1 MQGQNIHESLKAGP
15 LELSIAP
22 ISGRP
27 RDAQETR
34 VTDAVD
40 VAGADAAGPAARTS
54 QTPLV
59 QTRFLVPAAIALGS
73 LLAGAIYTWFVGE
86 DVNWDWMNYHEY
98 NVWAVINDRYGIDA
112 MPAGF
117 QTYFNP
123 VVYFP
128 IYYLRH
134 WLPLPYGMMIMGAV
148 HGLNLLLI
156 YFLVRVL
163 LRQTVTVSAIGA
175 AILIAAVGPMTLSE
189 VGTSFSDILTA
200 LPILA
205 GCVLILSASESNHGR
220 YVLAG
225 LLIGAAVGLKLTN
238 AVYAIGAAAAV
249 LAASRPHLA
258 TLCLGIGGAVGAL
271 ATGGAWSLMLWRELG
286 NPIFPLFNAVFHSP
300 ELVPS
305 NIMDW
310 QFLPRGLLDALAYP
324 FYWLVGDN
332 RSSEYP
338 FRDARFAVA
347 AVLIVLGI
355 GRGLVTRTDIFTRRD
370 TQFLL
375 FFGVSY
381 AAWLA
386 VFSIQR
392 YAVALELLCAPLIV
406 LLMARVMAGAPG
418 AIPRRSPRL
427 NAALLVIAV
436 AIALWSQPGD
446 WFRRPWSNPYQPAI
460 SKSLEQPANYLLLDK
475 PLAYIAPLLP
485 AQSRF
490 YQIADIALPI
500 MSGGK
505 FDRRIRAALQ
515 DPPPG
520 GTWGLHTRDKP
531 IREPLL
537 ERYGLR
543 VDASRPCVEIEGAWL
558 GTAVQAC
565 PLVARDR

>member
-1 MQGQNIHESLKAGP
+1 M
-15 LELSIAP
+15 
-22 ISGRP
+22 
-27 RDAQETR
+27 
-34 VTDAVD
+34 
-40 VAGADAAGPAARTS
+40 
-54 QTPLV
+54 
-59 QTRFLVPAAIALGS
+59 AIALGS
-73 LLAGAIYTWFVGE
+73 LLAGAIYTWFIGE
-86 DVNWDWMNYHEY
+86 DVNWDWLNYHEY

-123 VVYFP
+123 AVYFP

-163 LRQTVTVSAIGA
+163 LRETATASAIGA
-175 AILIAAVGPMTLSE
+175 SILIAAVGPMTLSE

-205 GCVLILSASESNHGR
+205 GCVLILSADQSHHGR

-238 AVYAIGAAAAV
+238 IVYALGAAAAV
-249 LAASRPHLA
+249 LAASRPLMA

-271 ATGGAWSLMLWRELG
+271 ATGGAWGLMLWREMG
-286 NPIFPLFNAVFHSP
+286 NPIFPMFNAVFRSP
-300 ELVPS
+300 ELVPM

-347 AVLIVLGI
+347 TVLIVLGI

-392 YAVALELLCAPLIV
+392 YAIVLELLCAPLIV
-406 LLMARVMAGAPG
+406 LLIARFMAGAPG
-418 AIPRRSPRL
+418 SPRSAYF
-427 NAALLVIAV
+427 AAPECGDARRCPRHRAVVSTGRLVPPPLVQSVQAGDFEIAR
-436 AIALWSQPGD
+436 AARELSSARQAAG
-446 WFRRPWSNPYQPAI
+446 
-460 SKSLEQPANYLLLDK
+460 L
-475 PLAYIAPLLP
+475 IAPLLP
-485 AQSRF
+485 PQSRF
-490 YQIADIALPI
+490 YLIADIALPI
-500 MSGGK
+500 MPDGR
-505 FDRRIRAALQ
+505 FDRRIRAALN

-520 GTWGLHTRDKP
+520 GKWGLHTRDKP
-531 IREPLL
+531 IREPLARAL
-537 ERYGLR
+537 WPARRCFPRLRRNRGRMAGDGRRSVPAGRPRQIAAACAFSRRRYAMAA
-543 VDASRPCVEIEGAWL
+543 ASHA
-558 GTAVQAC
+558 
-565 PLVARDR
+565 

>member
-1 MQGQNIHESLKAGP
+1 VTHAAD
-15 LELSIAP
+15 IAA
-22 ISGRP
+22 S
-27 RDAQETR
+27 
-34 VTDAVD
+34 
-40 VAGADAAGPAARTS
+40 DAARPADRAR
-54 QTPLV
+54 QVPLV
-59 QTRFLVPAAIALGS
+59 QTNILVPMAIALGS

-86 DVNWDWMNYHEY
+86 DVNWDWLNYHEY
-98 NVWAVINDRYGIDA
+98 NVWAVINNRYSIDA
-112 MPAGF
+112 LPAGF

-123 VVYFP
+123 TVYYP
-128 IYYLRH
+128 VYYLRH
-134 WLPLPYGMMIMGAV
+134 FLPLPYGLMIIGAV

-156 YFLVRVL
+156 YFLVRAL
-163 LRQTVTVSAIGA
+163 LRETATASAIGA

-205 GCVLILSASESNHGR
+205 GCVLILSAGESQPGR
-220 YVLAG
+220 YILAG

-249 LAASRPHLA
+249 LAASRPVLA
-258 TLCLGIGGAVGAL
+258 TLCLGLGGAIGAV
-271 ATGGAWSLMLWRELG
+271 ATGGAWGLMLWRELG
-286 NPIFPLFNAVFHSP
+286 NPIFPLFNAVFQSR
-300 ELVPS
+300 ELMPM

-310 QFLPRGLLDALAYP
+310 QFLPRGILDALAYP

-347 AVLIVLGI
+347 TVLIVLGI

-381 AAWLA
+381 AAWLG

-392 YAVALELLCAPLIV
+392 YAIVLELLCAPLVV
-406 LLMARVMAGAPG
+406 LLIARVFAAAPG
-418 AIPRRSPRL
+418 SASLRLTPPRL
-427 NAALLVIAV
+427 NAAMLVVAV

-446 WFRRPWSNPYQPAI
+446 WFRRPWSNAYNPAI
-460 SKSLEQPANYLLLDK
+460 SKSLEQPALYLLLDK
-475 PLAYIAPLLP
+475 PLAYIAPRLP
-485 AQSRF
+485 PQSRF

-500 MSGGK
+500 MPDGK
-505 FDRRIRAALQ
+505 FDRRIRTALN

-531 IREPLL
+531 IREGLL
-537 ERYGLR
+537 EGYGLKL
-543 VDASRPCVEIEGAWL
+543 DASRACVEIEGAWL
-558 GTAVQAC
+558 DTAMEAC
-565 PLVARDR
+565 PLVARGK

>member
-1 MQGQNIHESLKAGP
+1 
-15 LELSIAP
+15 
-22 ISGRP
+22 
-27 RDAQETR
+27 
-34 VTDAVD
+34 VTDAAD
-40 VAGADAAGPAARTS
+40 VAGRDAGEPADRAW
-54 QTPLV
+54 QTPVL
-59 QTRFLVPAAIALGS
+59 QTNVLVPIAIALGS

-86 DVNWDWMNYHEY
+86 DVNWDWLNYHEY

-112 MPAGF
+112 LPPGF

-123 VVYFP
+123 TVYFP
-128 IYYLRH
+128 VYYLRH
-134 WLPLPYGMMIMGAV
+134 LLPLPYGLMIMGAV

-163 LRQTVTVSAIGA
+163 LRETATASAIGA
-175 AILIAAVGPMTLSE
+175 AILVAAVGPMTLSE

-205 GCVLILSASESNHGR
+205 GCILILSAEGRHAR

-238 AVYAIGAAAAV
+238 VVYALGAAAAV
-249 LAASRPHLA
+249 LAASRPLKA
-258 TLCLGIGGAVGAL
+258 TLCLGVGGAVGAL
-271 ATGGAWSLMLWRELG
+271 ATGGAWGLMLWREMG
-286 NPIFPLFNAVFHSP
+286 NPIFPLFNAVFQSP
-300 ELVPS
+300 ELVPM

-310 QFLPRGLLDALAYP
+310 QFLPKGLLDALAYP

-347 AVLIVLGI
+347 TVLIVLGI
-355 GRGLVTRTDIFTRRD
+355 GRGLITRTDIFTRRD

-375 FFGVSY
+375 FFAVSY

-392 YAVALELLCAPLIV
+392 YAIVLELLCAPLIV
-406 LLMARVMAGAPG
+406 LLIHRCIAGAPG
-418 AIPRRSPRL
+418 SASLRASSARM
-427 NAALLVIAV
+427 NAMMLTVAL

-446 WFRRPWSNPYQPAI
+446 WFRRPWTNPYNPTI
-460 SKSLEQPANYLLLDK
+460 SKSLEQPAVYLLVDK
-475 PLAYIAPLLP
+475 PLAYIAPRLP
-485 AQSRF
+485 PESRF

-500 MSGGK
+500 MPDGK
-505 FDRRIRAALQ
+505 FDRRIRTALKN
-515 DPPPG
+515 PPPG
-520 GTWGLHTRDKP
+520 GTWELHTRGKP
-531 IREPLL
+531 VREALL

-558 GTAVQAC
+558 GTAIEAC
-565 PLVARDR
+565 PVVAREK

>member
-1 MQGQNIHESLKAGP
+1 M
-15 LELSIAP
+15 
-22 ISGRP
+22 
-27 RDAQETR
+27 
-34 VTDAVD
+34 TDAAD
-40 VAGADAAGPAARTS
+40 VAGRDAGEPADRAW
-54 QTPLV
+54 QTPVL
-59 QTRFLVPAAIALGS
+59 QTNVLVPIAIALGS

-86 DVNWDWMNYHEY
+86 DVNWDWQNYHEY
-98 NVWAVINDRYGIDA
+98 NVWAVINGRYGLDA
-112 MPAGF
+112 LPPGF

-123 VVYFP
+123 TVYFP
-128 IYYLRH
+128 VYYLRH
-134 WLPLPYGMMIMGAV
+134 LLPLPYGLMIMGAV

-163 LRQTVTVSAIGA
+163 LRETATASAIGA
-175 AILIAAVGPMTLSE
+175 AILVAAVGPMTLSE

-205 GCVLILSASESNHGR
+205 GCILILSAEGRHGR

-238 AVYAIGAAAAV
+238 VVYALGAAAAV
-249 LAASRPHLA
+249 LAASRPLKA
-258 TLCLGIGGAVGAL
+258 TLCLGVGGAVGAL
-271 ATGGAWSLMLWRELG
+271 ATGGAWGLMLWREMG
-286 NPIFPLFNAVFHSP
+286 NPIFPLFNAVFQSP
-300 ELVPS
+300 ELVPM

-310 QFLPRGLLDALAYP
+310 QFLPKGMLDALAYP

-347 AVLIVLGI
+347 TVLIVLGV

-375 FFGVSY
+375 FFAVSY

-392 YAVALELLCAPLIV
+392 YAIVLELLCAPLIV
-406 LLMARVMAGAPG
+406 LLIHRCIAGVPG
-418 AIPRRSPRL
+418 SASLRASSACM
-427 NAALLVIAV
+427 NAMMLTVAL

-446 WFRRPWSNPYQPAI
+446 WFRRPWTNPYNPTI
-460 SKSLEQPANYLLLDK
+460 SKSLEQPAVYLLVDK
-475 PLAYIAPLLP
+475 PLAYIAPRLP
-485 AQSRF
+485 PESRF

-500 MSGGK
+500 MPDGK
-505 FDRRIRAALQ
+505 FDRRIRTALKN
-515 DPPPG
+515 PLPG
-520 GTWGLHTRDKP
+520 GTWELHTRGKP

-543 VDASRPCVEIEGAWL
+543 VDASRSCVEIEGAWL
-558 GTAVQAC
+558 GTAIEAC
-565 PLVARDR
+565 PVVAREK

>member
-1 MQGQNIHESLKAGP
+1 VTLATDVSRTDA
-15 LELSIAP
+15 
-22 ISGRP
+22 GRP
-27 RDAQETR
+27 
-34 VTDAVD
+34 
-40 VAGADAAGPAARTS
+40 ADRPW
-54 QTPLV
+54 QWPV
-59 QTRFLVPAAIALGS
+59 FQTRTLVPIAIALGS

-86 DVNWDWMNYHEY
+86 DVNWDWLNYHEY

-112 MPAGF
+112 LPAGF

-123 VVYFP
+123 AVYFP
-128 IYYLRH
+128 VYYLRH
-134 WLPLPYGMMIMGAV
+134 LLPLPYGLMIIGAV

-156 YFLVRVL
+156 YFLVRAL
-163 LRQTVTVSAIGA
+163 LREAATASAIGA
-175 AILIAAVGPMTLSE
+175 SILIAAVGPMTLSE

-205 GCVLILSASESNHGR
+205 GCVLILSADGSHHGR

-238 AVYAIGAAAAV
+238 AVYALGAAAAV
-249 LAASRPHLA
+249 LVASRPLLA
-258 TLCLGIGGAVGAL
+258 TLCLGVGGAVGAL
-271 ATGGAWSLMLWRELG
+271 ASGGAWGLMLWRELG
-286 NPIFPLFNAVFHSP
+286 NPIFPLFNAVFQSR
-300 ELVPS
+300 ELMPM

-310 QFLPRGLLDALAYP
+310 QFLPRSMLDALAYP

-347 AVLIVLGI
+347 TVLIVLGI

-375 FFGVSY
+375 FFTVSY

-392 YAVALELLCAPLIV
+392 YAIVLELLCAPLIV
-406 LLMARVMAGAPG
+406 LLIHRCIAATTGSASLRVSSVRM
-418 AIPRRSPRL
+418 
-427 NAALLVIAV
+427 NAVMLAVAL

-446 WFRRPWSNPYQPAI
+446 WFRRPWSNPYNPSI
-460 SKSLEQPANYLLLDK
+460 SKSLEQPAVYLLLDK
-475 PLAYIAPLLP
+475 PLAYVAPLLP
-485 AQSRF
+485 SQSRF
-490 YQIADIALPI
+490 YQIADIALP
-500 MSGGK
+500 MMPDGK
-505 FDRRIRAALQ
+505 FDRRIRTALEK
-515 DPPPG
+515 PLPG
-520 GTWGLHTRDKP
+520 GAWELHRRGKP

-537 ERYGLR
+537 EQYGMR

-558 GTAVQAC
+558 GTAIEAC
-565 PLVARDR
+565 PLVAREK

>member
-1 MQGQNIHESLKAGP
+1 
-15 LELSIAP
+15 
-22 ISGRP
+22 
-27 RDAQETR
+27 
-34 VTDAVD
+34 VTDAAD
-40 VAGADAAGPAARTS
+40 GAGRDAGRPADRTW
-54 QTPLV
+54 QTPVL
-59 QTRFLVPAAIALGS
+59 QTSVLVPTAIALGS

-86 DVNWDWMNYHEY
+86 DVNWDWLNYHEY
-98 NVWAVINDRYGIDA
+98 NVWAVINGRYGIDA
-112 MPAGF
+112 LPPGF

-123 VVYFP
+123 TVYFP
-128 IYYLRH
+128 VYYLRH
-134 WLPLPYGMMIMGAV
+134 LLPLPYGLMIMGAV

-163 LRQTVTVSAIGA
+163 LREAATASAIGA
-175 AILIAAVGPMTLSE
+175 SILIAAVGPMTLSE

-205 GCVLILSASESNHGR
+205 GCVLILSVDGSHHGR

-238 AVYAIGAAAAV
+238 VVYALGAAAAV
-249 LAASRPHLA
+249 LVAARPLKA
-258 TLCLGIGGAVGAL
+258 TLCLGVGGAVGAL
-271 ATGGAWSLMLWRELG
+271 ATGGAWGLMLWREMG
-286 NPIFPLFNAVFHSP
+286 NPIFPLFNAVFQSP
-300 ELVPS
+300 ELVPT

-310 QFLPRGLLDALAYP
+310 QFLPHGMLDALAYP

-338 FRDARFAVA
+338 FRDARFAIA
-347 AVLIVLGI
+347 TVLIVLGI

-375 FFGVSY
+375 FFAVSY

-392 YAVALELLCAPLIV
+392 YAIVLELLCAPLIV
-406 LLMARVMAGAPG
+406 LLIARCLAGAPG
-418 AIPRRSPRL
+418 SAPLRVSSLRM
-427 NAALLVIAV
+427 NAVMLTVGL

-446 WFRRPWSNPYQPAI
+446 WFHRPWSNPYNPTI
-460 SKSLEQPANYLLLDK
+460 SKSLEQPALYFLVDK
-475 PLAYIAPLLP
+475 PLAYIAPRLP
-485 AQSRF
+485 PQSRF

-500 MSGGK
+500 MPDGE
-505 FDRRIRAALQ
+505 FDRRIRTALKN
-515 DPPPG
+515 PLPG
-520 GTWGLHTRDKP
+520 GTWELHTRGKP

-537 ERYGLR
+537 ERFGLR

-558 GTAVQAC
+558 GTAIEAC
-565 PLVARDR
+565 PVVAREK

>member
-1 MQGQNIHESLKAGP
+1 
-15 LELSIAP
+15 
-22 ISGRP
+22 
-27 RDAQETR
+27 
-34 VTDAVD
+34 VTDAAD
-40 VAGADAAGPAARTS
+40 VAGRDAGEPADRAW
-54 QTPLV
+54 QTPVL
-59 QTRFLVPAAIALGS
+59 QTNVLVPIAIALGS

-86 DVNWDWMNYHEY
+86 DVNWDWLNYHEY

-112 MPAGF
+112 LPPGF

-123 VVYFP
+123 TVYFP
-128 IYYLRH
+128 VYYLRH
-134 WLPLPYGMMIMGAV
+134 LLPLPYGLMIMGAV

-163 LRQTVTVSAIGA
+163 LRETATASAIGA
-175 AILIAAVGPMTLSE
+175 AILVAAVGPMTLSE

-205 GCVLILSASESNHGR
+205 GCILILSAEGRHAR

-238 AVYAIGAAAAV
+238 VVYALGAAAAV
-249 LAASRPHLA
+249 LAASRPLKA
-258 TLCLGIGGAVGAL
+258 TLCLGVGGAVGAL
-271 ATGGAWSLMLWRELG
+271 ATGGAWGLMLWREMG
-286 NPIFPLFNAVFHSP
+286 NPIFPLFNAVFQSP
-300 ELVPS
+300 ELVPM

-310 QFLPRGLLDALAYP
+310 QFLPKGLLDALAYP

-347 AVLIVLGI
+347 TVLIVLGI

-375 FFGVSY
+375 FFAVSY

-392 YAVALELLCAPLIV
+392 YAIVLELLCAPLIV
-406 LLMARVMAGAPG
+406 LLIHRCIAGAPG
-418 AIPRRSPRL
+418 SASLRASSARM
-427 NAALLVIAV
+427 NAMMLTVAL

-446 WFRRPWSNPYQPAI
+446 WFRRPWTNPYNPTI
-460 SKSLEQPANYLLLDK
+460 SKSLEQPAVYLLVDK
-475 PLAYIAPLLP
+475 PLAYIAPRLP
-485 AQSRF
+485 PESRF

-500 MSGGK
+500 MPDGK
-505 FDRRIRAALQ
+505 FDRRIRTALKN
-515 DPPPG
+515 PPPG
-520 GTWGLHTRDKP
+520 GTWELHTRGKP

-558 GTAVQAC
+558 GTAIEAC
-565 PLVARDR
+565 PMVAREK

>member
-1 MQGQNIHESLKAGP
+1 M
-15 LELSIAP
+15 
-22 ISGRP
+22 
-27 RDAQETR
+27 
-34 VTDAVD
+34 
-40 VAGADAAGPAARTS
+40 
-54 QTPLV
+54 
-59 QTRFLVPAAIALGS
+59 AIALGS

-86 DVNWDWMNYHEY
+86 DVNWDWQNYHEY
-98 NVWAVINDRYGIDA
+98 NVWAVINGRYGLDA
-112 MPAGF
+112 LPAGF

-123 VVYFP
+123 TVYFP
-128 IYYLRH
+128 VYYLRH
-134 WLPLPYGMMIMGAV
+134 LLPLPYGLMILGAV

-156 YFLVRVL
+156 YFLIRVL
-163 LRQTVTVSAIGA
+163 LREAATASAIGA
-175 AILIAAVGPMTLSE
+175 SILIAAVGPMTLSE

-205 GCVLILSASESNHGR
+205 GCILILSADGSHHGR

-238 AVYAIGAAAAV
+238 VVYALGAAAAV
-249 LAASRPHLA
+249 LAASRPLLA
-258 TLCLGIGGAVGAL
+258 TLCLGVGGAVGAL
-271 ATGGAWSLMLWRELG
+271 ATGGAWGLMLWREMG
-286 NPIFPLFNAVFHSP
+286 NPIFPLFNAVFQSP
-300 ELVPS
+300 ELVPA

-310 QFLPRGLLDALAYP
+310 QFLPRGILDALAYP

-347 AVLIVLGI
+347 TVLIVLGI
-355 GRGLVTRTDIFTRRD
+355 GRSLITRTDIFTRRD

-392 YAVALELLCAPLIV
+392 YAIVLELLCAPLIV
-406 LLMARVMAGAPG
+406 LLIARCMAGAPG
-418 AIPRRSPRL
+418 PASTSTSSVRA
-427 NAALLVIAV
+427 NAVMLAV
-436 AIALWSQPGD
+436 ALSIALWSQPGD
-446 WFRRPWSNPYQPAI
+446 WFRRPWSNPYNPSI
-460 SKSLEQPANYLLLDK
+460 SKSLEQPATYLLLDK
-475 PLAYIAPLLP
+475 PLAYVAPLLP
-485 AQSRF
+485 PQSRF

-500 MSGGK
+500 MPDGK

-515 DPPPG
+515 DPLPG
-520 GTWGLHTRDKP
+520 GTWGLHTRGKP

-543 VDASRPCVEIEGAWL
+543 VDASRSCVEIEGAWL
-558 GTAVQAC
+558 ATAIEAC
-565 PLVARDR
+565 PLGARDK